1 MANLEIQSFGHTGQP
16 APVMPGFR
24 QKMRERKLSQ
34 AFYVLPGSDEEL
46 VKLKTEN
53 LVRGIDDDSPTTS
66 LQVTAT

>member
-1 MANLEIQSFGHTGQP
+1 
-16 APVMPGFR
+16 MPGFR

-46 VKLKTEN
+46 VKQKTEN
-53 LVRGIDDDSPTTS
+53 LVRGIDEDSPTTS